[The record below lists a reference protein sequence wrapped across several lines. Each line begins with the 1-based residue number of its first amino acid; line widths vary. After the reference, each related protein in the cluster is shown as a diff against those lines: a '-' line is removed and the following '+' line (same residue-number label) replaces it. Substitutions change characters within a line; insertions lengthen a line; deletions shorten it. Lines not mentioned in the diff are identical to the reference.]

1 MNNQVCGEV
10 VGDADGAVSGEV
22 RGEVVGD
29 ADGAVSG
36 EVRGAVDGG
45 VAGVSSARN
54 EVMDAY
60 FQALNELTQENPS
73 YREHCRG
80 DEDNIGDN
88 DIGFDAEDDN
98 VGHSADHDYNDYNDY
113 EEDDESLGGELDGD
127 ESYSD
132 TDNEWEHLDESGN
145 TVAND
150 LDENSDTDNE
160 WTHLDENA
168 EQLVIIDGEED
179 VVKIDMFN
187 LHNEDVSKLR
197 FGNLE
202 VAYKFY
208 CWFAKMNGFAVCK
221 GQDVRNKDGVLVQK
235 TFVCNLEG
243 YRKDRRDLTE
253 VTRKRGPKH
262 ETRCGCSARLRVHI
276 DIISGLWYITIFS
289 FEHNHYML
297 TEKHCGL
304 LAAHRKL
311 TKSDQIQIKNYGQA
325 GIKVAQMIGAFANAA
340 GGYDKVGF
348 LKKDL
353 HNQIQRQRKETSS
366 DAKGVVKYLLGLRT
380 KDPLMFVAHTVD
392 ACGRLQSLFWCDGES
407 QKNYEVFGD
416 VLAFDATYNKNKY
429 RCSFVVF
436 SGVNHHNQTII
447 FATAVVSNEVEGTYV
462 WLLEQFLL
470 AMKGKAPVSVITDGD
485 VAMRNAIRR
494 VCPNSYHRLC
504 AWHLLRNAMSNIGN
518 LEFIPYL
525 KKCMLGDNDVW
536 KFEKLWNEMI
546 DKFGLQDN
554 SWIKELYQKKKMWS
568 TAHIRG
574 HFFAGIRTT
583 SRCEAFHSHMG
594 QFVHSKMN
602 MTDFV
607 KQFNRCVC
615 YFRFK
620 EVEADFHSQ
629 YGNAVLQTPL
639 RSLERSAS
647 KQFTHE
653 IFCLV
658 RSVLKKVSLIS
669 LCDTQEMASFSS
681 YSVTKYQD
689 EGHVCR
695 VSHSPSNNEF
705 KCSCLRMES
714 IGIPC
719 EHIVA
724 IMVYLDT
731 VEFPTNLVL
740 NRWSKFAKDSIRGN
754 VNDGSHYWDSH
765 LVARHANLV
774 HLSKEV
780 SDLAYKDVDDYKNY
794 LDYLTNEITR
804 LKSKYVGDN
813 GPVNLNGPVEVD
825 NILNPSCARSK
836 GGGPS
841 SNNTTTGRSR
851 HP

>member
-1 MNNQVCGEV
+1 MNNQVRGEVVGDADGAVSGEVRGEVVGDADGAVSGEVRGEVVGDADGAVSGEVRGEV

-45 VAGVSSARN
+45 VAGVSSARD

-208 CWFAKMNGFAVCK
+208 CWFAKMNGFAVRK

-366 DAKGVVKYLLGLRT
+366 DAKGAVKYLLGLRT

-392 ACGRLQSLFWCDGES
+392 ACGR
-407 QKNYEVFGD
+407 
-416 VLAFDATYNKNKY
+416 
-429 RCSFVVF
+429 
-436 SGVNHHNQTII
+436 
-447 FATAVVSNEVEGTYV
+447 
-462 WLLEQFLL
+462 
-470 AMKGKAPVSVITDGD
+470 
-485 VAMRNAIRR
+485 
-494 VCPNSYHRLC
+494 
-504 AWHLLRNAMSNIGN
+504 
-518 LEFIPYL
+518 
-525 KKCMLGDNDVW
+525 
-536 KFEKLWNEMI
+536 
-546 DKFGLQDN
+546 
-554 SWIKELYQKKKMWS
+554 
-568 TAHIRG
+568 
-574 HFFAGIRTT
+574 
-583 SRCEAFHSHMG
+583 
-594 QFVHSKMN
+594 
-602 MTDFV
+602 
-607 KQFNRCVC
+607 
-615 YFRFK
+615 

-669 LCDTQEMASFSS
+669 LCDTQEMASFSI

-689 EGHVCR
+689 EGHVWR

-841 SNNTTTGRSR
+841 SNNTTAGRSR
-851 HP
+851 RPGTCGGCSQVGHNIRSCPNLAEDGEFPAASSVQSMSVRLSGNNYEGYVNTR